1 MAGSRSNRTLSANL
15 GTLRSLANW
24 AVSSMANPQPNPE
37 RYLTAKPAS
46 FNGSNAR
53 ALNRVKSAQI
63 ISKWSIYIQ
72 PSSAPLSIRSGRAN
86 ASGSL
91 GLGIA
96 AVVRSKRCQPLKDL
110 GRFFAPFLG
119 NTGTGAS
126 GAEY

>member
-63 ISKWSIYIQ
+63 ISKWSIYIHSLLQ
-72 PSSAPLSIRSGRAN
+72 RLCRLGLVEPMPRGRSG
-86 ASGSL
+86 SG
-91 GLGIA
+91 
-96 AVVRSKRCQPLKDL
+96 
-110 GRFFAPFLG
+110 
-119 NTGTGAS
+119 
-126 GAEY
+126 